1 MKCAILCYNC
11 TGGFLQKA
19 CPRYVVASS
28 YVLHSGLNFTE
39 SYWFL
44 LQEVSGL
51 PNIYTQSLRATGTKT
66 EGVHIMNVLIV
77 TSTFGKHVVWD

>member
-1 MKCAILCYNC
+1 MQSYAIIVQVVFYRKPVQD
-11 TGGFLQKA
+11 TYMG
-19 CPRYVVASS
+19 VVASS

-77 TSTFGKHVVWD
+77 TLTFGKHVV